1 MPTIHECVT
10 GQQSPE
16 KPLNPSVAGVLSAN
30 WSALLQ
36 RAREGAAEM
45 QQVAQNAPQVAPS
58 KAEVTAEQERLSEA
72 LVNAQQR
79 QQQRQQQP
87 QSRAGRSAQRYVP
100 QPKKS
105 KHNEPEME
113 F

>member
-1 MPTIHECVT
+1 MNVTIHECVT
-10 GQQSPE
+10 GQQQ
-16 KPLNPSVAGVLSAN
+16 PLNPSVAGVLSVN

-45 QQVAQNAPQVAPS
+45 QQVAQNAPQVGPS
-58 KAEVTAEQERLSEA
+58 GAELAREKEQLSQA
-72 LVNAQQR
+72 FTDAQQR
-79 QQQRQQQP
+79 VQEQR

-100 QPKKS
+100 QPKNS
-105 KHNEPEME
+105 KNNEPEME